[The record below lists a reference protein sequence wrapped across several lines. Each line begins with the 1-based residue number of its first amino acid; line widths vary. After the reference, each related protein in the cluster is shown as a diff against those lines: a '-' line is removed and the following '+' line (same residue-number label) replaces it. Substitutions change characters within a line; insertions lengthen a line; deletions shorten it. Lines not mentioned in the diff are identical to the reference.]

1 MRIDKQFIED
11 AYRKLKGSVYLDK
24 TVPFIRMRIVD
35 FERGDV
41 EEKIEYIYEALH
53 DEIKQER
60 FQENILKTI
69 KVLTFL
75 KKVEAKSDNIIEGEP
90 IVISNISGTDAVIEK
105 YNNFIDMSVEG
116 TYYRRSLDIN
126 YWI

>member
-1 MRIDKQFIED
+1 M
-11 AYRKLKGSVYLDK
+11 
-24 TVPFIRMRIVD
+24 
-35 FERGDV
+35 
-41 EEKIEYIYEALH
+41 
-53 DEIKQER
+53 
-60 FQENILKTI
+60 
-69 KVLTFL
+69 TFL
-75 KKVEAKSDNIIEGEP
+75 KKVGAKSDNIIEGEP

>member
-1 MRIDKQFIED
+1 M
-11 AYRKLKGSVYLDK
+11 
-24 TVPFIRMRIVD
+24 
-35 FERGDV
+35 
-41 EEKIEYIYEALH
+41 
-53 DEIKQER
+53 
-60 FQENILKTI
+60 
-69 KVLTFL
+69 TFL